1 MESIARRLLSSQGRL
16 HFRKLTFTWFHEED
30 PLLTT
35 VFVEECPCTLESL
48 DVTCDSRRTSIQY
61 LRPHL

>member
-1 MESIARRLLSSQGRL
+1 MESIARRLLSLQGRL
-16 HFRKLTFTWFHEED
+16 HPRKLTFTRFHED

-35 VFVEECPCTLESL
+35 AFVEECSCTLESL
-48 DVTCDSRRTSIQY
+48 HITCDSRRTSIQH